1 LATTAKTLH
10 DEYAALLA
18 CRPETLADPYPL
30 FARLRDQA
38 PVFHH
43 APVVV
48 LTRYADVMW
57 VFRNEQLFA
66 VNGSG
71 SGRRYEAIL
80 AALPAIEAEALREI
94 TAFEANYISRTDGRL
109 HERLRRIAHRAFTPR
124 RIAALD
130 DSVHRYTDAL
140 LSDLRGEDTVDLIAA
155 FAYKLPLMVIADM
168 LGVPMADREQIHVWS
183 DLIGRNRGGTAHS
196 AILPARDALREFRA
210 YISALVAD
218 RRGRPADE
226 DLVAALLDANQEE
239 RLSEIELAATFVV
252 LLFAGHETTTNLI
265 GNGVIALLRHRDQW
279 QRLVDEPGLAAPA
292 VEELLRYDPPVAQ
305 LNRVAVTDVELH
317 GETIVR
323 DESLVITLAAA
334 NRDPGAFP
342 EPDRLDISRS
352 PNRHTSLAFG
362 PHFCLGASLARLE
375 GRVALEELTR
385 RFPNLELAIDEL
397 AYKDNVVLRGVR
409 ELPVALGTP
418 GA

>member
-1 LATTAKTLH
+1 MTTTAETLH
-10 DEYAALLA
+10 EEYATLLA
-18 CRPETLADPYPL
+18 CRPDTLADPYPL
-30 FARLRDQA
+30 FARLREQA

-48 LTRYADVMW
+48 LTRYEEVMW

-71 SGRRYEAIL
+71 SGRRYEATL

-140 LSDLRGEDTVDLIAA
+140 LSELRGEDTVDLIGA

-210 YISALVAD
+210 YVSALVAD

-265 GNGVIALLRHRDQW
+265 GNGVLALLRHRDQW
-279 QRLVDEPGLAAPA
+279 QRLVDEPGLARSGRGAAP
-292 VEELLRYDPPVAQ
+292 LRPARPAEP
-305 LNRVAVTDVELH
+305 RRMTDVELR
-317 GETIVR
+317 GETIAS
-323 DESLVITLAAA
+323 DESLVLTLAAA
-334 NRDPGAFP
+334 NRDPAAFP
-342 EPDRLDISRS
+342 EPDRLDITRS

-375 GRVALEELTR
+375 GRVALEELTG
-385 RFPNLELAIDEL
+385 RFPNLELATDEL
-397 AYKDNVVLRGVR
+397 AYKDNIVLRGVR
-409 ELPVALGTP
+409 ELPVALGAP